1 MLFGLVS
8 CVLYWLVSF
17 APFTPVAAILS
28 LKMVN
33 IKPFHSVD
41 GAAELA
47 TPASPSSKLVSA
59 EKPRQVT

>member
-1 MLFGLVS
+1 MFFGSVP
-8 CVLYWLVSF
+8 CVLYWLVSL
-17 APFTPVAAILS
+17 APFTPVAILS

-33 IKPFHSVD
+33 IKPVHSVD
-41 GAAELA
+41 EAAELT